1 MTATNCATAT
11 AADSDTGSAAD
22 SAACTEKAAGPAAAR
37 EASAAGDRRLGDRH
51 AGSALVA
58 ALLGFFTVT
67 LDAVVVNVTLPTIRD
82 DLGGGVAGLQWVVD
96 GYTLMFAALLLSA
109 GSLSDRLGAKR
120 AFGAGLGV
128 FVLASVAC
136 GLAPT
141 LAVLVV
147 TRFVEGS
154 AAAAMMPAS
163 MALIRQAYPDAK
175 ARGRAVGIW
184 AMGGAVASSSGPV
197 LGGVLNLIDWRLIF
211 LINVPVGAVAMVL
224 LARTRPS
231 TARPAPFD
239 LIGQVTGVLGM
250 SALTFAAIEA
260 GARGFSDPAV
270 LIAAVLAVAA
280 LAAFVRA
287 QQVVTHPMTPLG
299 LFRSRTVVITVV
311 SGFAFMVGYYGLPF
325 VISLFLQQHR
335 GLSAL
340 ATGVV
345 FLPMMLIGLALTP
358 FSARIGERLGRKTLI
373 VAGLALM
380 TAGLVAVGLLPA
392 DASLWL
398 LAVLMVLVGLGGPTV
413 SPPATAVLL
422 DAVDHDQAGVASG
435 VFNTSRQI
443 GGALA
448 IAAFGGLLTNPD
460 TFVAGVRT
468 SLLIGAAVLAATT
481 VLALFLPAR
490 TTSTTKARELS

>member
-1 MTATNCATAT
+1 VTATNVSEPECGAVGRGGVSSDAAMTVETRPGATG
-11 AADSDTGSAAD
+11 DTYH
-22 SAACTEKAAGPAAAR
+22 AR
-37 EASAAGDRRLGDRH
+37 
-51 AGSALVA
+51 SALTA

-67 LDAVVVNVTLPTIRD
+67 LDAVVVNVTLPSIRN

-120 AFGAGLGV
+120 AFGGGLVV
-128 FVLASVAC
+128 FVLASIGC
-136 GLAPT
+136 GLAST

-147 TRFVEGS
+147 ARFMQGT

-163 MALIRQAYPDAK
+163 MALIRQGYPDAR

-211 LINVPVGAVAMVL
+211 FINVPAGVAAML
-224 LARTRPS
+224 LLTRTTPS
-231 TARPAPFD
+231 TPRPAPFD
-239 LIGQVTGVLGM
+239 VVGQLTGVLGT

-260 GARGFSDPAV
+260 GSHGFTDPTVITAFAV
-270 LIAAVLAVAA
+270 AVAA
-280 LAAFVRA
+280 LTSFVRT
-287 QQVVTHPMTPLG
+287 QQLVAHPMMPLD
-299 LFRSRTVVITVV
+299 LFRSRTVVTTVV

-325 VISLFLQQHR
+325 VISLFLQQYR

-345 FLPMMLIGLALTP
+345 FLPMMLIGLVLTP
-358 FSARIGERLGRKTLI
+358 FSARLGERIGRKTLI
-373 VAGLALM
+373 VAGLLLM
-380 TAGLVAVGLLPA
+380 TAGLVAVGLQPA
-392 DASLWL
+392 AESLWL
-398 LAVLMVLVGLGGPTV
+398 LAALMVLVGLGGPTV

-422 DAVDHDQAGVASG
+422 DAVSHEQAGVASG
-435 VFNTSRQI
+435 VFNTSRQL

-448 IAAFGGLLTNPD
+448 VAVFGGLLTNPA
-460 TFVAGVRT
+460 TLISGMHT
-468 SLLIGAAVLAATT
+468 SLLIAAGVLACAA
-481 VLALFLPAR
+481 VLALFLPTHVAAAKEH
-490 TTSTTKARELS
+490 S

>member
-1 MTATNCATAT
+1 MTTSSTTATRETPAWASDGAATR
-11 AADSDTGSAAD
+11 
-22 SAACTEKAAGPAAAR
+22 PR
-37 EASAAGDRRLGDRH
+37 RHASAALT
-51 AGSALVA
+51 A
-58 ALLGFFTVT
+58 ALLGFFVVT
-67 LDAVVVNVTLPTIRD
+67 IDAVVVNVTLPTIRD

-120 AFGAGLGV
+120 AFGAGLVV

-141 LAVLVV
+141 LAFLIGA
-147 TRFVEGS
+147 RFVQGS

-163 MALIRQAYPDAK
+163 MALIRQAYSDAK

-197 LGGVLNLIDWRLIF
+197 LGGVLTLVDWRLVF
-211 LINVPVGAVAMVL
+211 FVNVPVGAVALLL

-231 TARPAPFD
+231 TPRPAPFD
-239 LIGQVTGVLGM
+239 LVGQFTGVSGM

-260 GARGFSDPAV
+260 GSRGFAEPT
-270 LIAAVLAVAA
+270 VLAAFGVAVIA
-280 LAAFVRA
+280 LAGFVRA
-287 QQVVTHPMTPLG
+287 QQIVAHPMVPLS
-299 LFRSRTVVITVV
+299 LFRSRTVVITVA
-311 SGFAFMVGYYGLPF
+311 SGFAFMIGYYGLPF

-340 ATGVV
+340 ATGIV

-358 FSARIGERLGRKTLI
+358 FSARIGERIGRKRLI
-373 VAGLALM
+373 VAGLLLM
-380 TAGLVAVGLLPA
+380 TAGLAAIGVLPA
-392 DASLWL
+392 TASLWL
-398 LAVLMVLVGLGGPTV
+398 LAGLMVLVGLGGPTV

-422 DAVDHDQAGVASG
+422 DAVDHEQAGVASG

-448 IAAFGGLLTNPD
+448 IAVFGGLLTNP
-460 TFVAGVRT
+460 TTVVTGVHT
-468 SLLIGAAVLAATT
+468 SLLIAAAVLAATT
-481 VLALFLPAR
+481 VLALFLPTTA
-490 TTSTTKARELS
+490 TPTST